1 MNVLSFSSHV
11 VHGTVGNRAI
21 QFPLNLRGWNVD
33 CINTTNLS
41 NHPGFRTFKGS
52 KTDAATIADIFEG
65 LVEIGL
71 EYDAV
76 IVGYVASVPNLE
88 CIADILAKLSHK
100 PLVVLDPI
108 LGDNDKLYVDQNL
121 IPVYKRILK
130 DPAGLVTLTTPN
142 QFEMETLTDTKIS
155 DWDSLTAS
163 VTRFYDLY
171 NVQYVVITS
180 VSLDGAM
187 YCVGCLDPERTFA
200 VPVDQVPAVFS
211 GSGDLFLGLLTDIFH
226 RTRNL
231 ETSLKHTVD
240 VVQRVLK
247 RTLELTDAKMSI
259 GSMPYIPSLKLVESK
274 DIIE

>member
-21 QFPLNLRGWNVD
+21 QLPLNLRGWNVD
-33 CINTTNLS
+33 CVNTTNLS

-52 KTDAATIADIFEG
+52 KTDAATIADIYEG

-88 CIADILAKLSHK
+88 CIADILARLSYK

-108 LGDNDKLYVDQNL
+108 LGDNDKLYVDENL
-121 IPVYKRILK
+121 IP
-130 DPAGLVTLTTPN
+130 
-142 QFEMETLTDTKIS
+142 FEIETLTDTKIS
-155 DWDSLTAS
+155 DWSSLTAS

-171 NVQYVVITS
+171 NVRYVVITS
-180 VSLDGAM
+180 VDLGGTM
-187 YCVGCLDPERTFA
+187 YCIGCLDRDTTFA
-200 VPVDQVPAVFS
+200 VAVDQVTAVFS
-211 GSGDLFLGLLTDIFH
+211 GSGDLFLGLLTDVFH
-226 RTRNL
+226 RTKDL

-259 GSMPYIPSLKLVESK
+259 GSTLYIPSLKLVESM